1 MKVLSQGYEFLP
13 HIYIPRFLNDM
24 VEKLFKTIKLS
35 SKDRKTQEKNLG
47 FPWNW
52 NWDNHQN
59 VRWDNAEGIQRRKS

>member
-1 MKVLSQGYEFLP
+1 
-13 HIYIPRFLNDM
+13 LNDM